1 MKAVITLAKSITI
14 DINHLLSLATIE
26 RLKKNGEDH
35 LKETFKE
42 AIIDYLYD
50 EPEKLLNNLNI
61 EIND

>member
-1 MKAVITLAKSITI
+1 MKAVITLAESITI
-14 DINHLLSLATIE
+14 DINHLLPLATIE
-26 RLKKNGEDH
+26 RLKKYGEDH

-50 EPEKLLNNLNI
+50 EPEKFLNNLNI